1 MLNKDRK
8 LQAVQGEP
16 PSTLTVRRS
25 SENTALVRFMMVPI
39 W

>member
-1 MLNKDRK
+1 MRARA
-8 LQAVQGEP
+8 QARA
-16 PSTLTVRRS
+16 LTVMQS